1 VSILVD
7 HDTYYL
13 DANIDGADYELG
25 AYPNATQAGAAMVRW
40 LSARGLTTALG
51 SGRRLHAAL
60 NHCVVTFDIV
70 RQGGAYLSDACTA

>member
-1 VSILVD
+1 MSIL
-7 HDTYYL
+7 L
-13 DANIDGADYELG
+13 DANLYHLSVRILDADYELG

-51 SGRRLHAAL
+51 SGRRLAAAI

-70 RQGGAYLSDACTA
+70 RQPAAY